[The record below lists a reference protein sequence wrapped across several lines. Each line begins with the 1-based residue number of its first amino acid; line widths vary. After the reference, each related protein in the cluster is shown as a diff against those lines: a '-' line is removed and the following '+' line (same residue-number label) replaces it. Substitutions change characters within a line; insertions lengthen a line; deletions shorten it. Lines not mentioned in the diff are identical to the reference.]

1 MTNAIKEE
9 ILHIPL
15 LGKCIKKVNK
25 KWKEHKQKV
34 DWDATLELRNYA
46 LEFEQMDNKEWIEKR
61 KEQTELYR
69 RNPEV
74 SIIILNRDGE
84 EHLKRLMKSFE
95 EKTFYPHFEII
106 LADNASTDGS
116 VMLMEQYQEK
126 FPVTII
132 KNQENL
138 SFSAANNQAV
148 RKAQG
153 EYLLFLNNDTEV
165 TDGWLDELLMTAMEK
180 ENAGAVGARLYYPR
194 IPEGCKNTAKSRNIQ
209 HDGIGFRDAYRNK
222 TYFVQPY
229 NQKNGLE
236 LLGRMSEESIK
247 NRKPVKKGAVT
258 AAVLLVTKKAF
269 EKVGGFDEAYCY
281 GYEDVD
287 LCLKL
292 DKAGYQ
298 NYLAPACMVFHYE
311 FGTQGKDDEKE
322 VKERRLHNMYIYQGK
337 WQTYL
342 QRKILKEKLEQKSV
356 FTEASLLVTIV
367 TEKKTPLDVRVFA
380 ESLMEDGYQVEYRKQ
395 EDEKDWYD
403 IGRETDILIL
413 ASESYDR
420 SKIKNI
426 KNDLIIWDW
435 SEKRERLFTSTDAW
449 KQMAEEK
456 PEINPK
462 KIDICAPMPDD
473 ENKKFWGDYHY
484 ALAMK
489 KELEKLGYE
498 VDVRPYQRWSD
509 SSNSAITIALRGN
522 RPYYPK
528 EDVRQKNIMWNI
540 SHPADVPQEEY
551 ERFDLVYFASQK
563 LCERWKDK
571 LKTKCDVLLQC
582 ADPEVMKSIAGEKK
596 YDLLFIGNSRRIYR
610 QVVQDALTLDYPL
623 TIYGRHWDAFPEAQA
638 CVKEPYMPNEN
649 VGQAYR
655 DAKIVLNDHWED
667 MKETGIVSNRLF
679 DALAAE
685 AFIISDEMPEIEDI
699 FRGTVVTYKD
709 KEDLKE
715 KADYYMKHPE
725 EAEKLAKQGHQ
736 LVLEEHTFEKRM
748 KKLVKDLEKI

>member
-1 MTNAIKEE
+1 
-9 ILHIPL
+9 
-15 LGKCIKKVNK
+15 
-25 KWKEHKQKV
+25 
-34 DWDATLELRNYA
+34 
-46 LEFEQMDNKEWIEKR
+46 
-61 KEQTELYR
+61 
-69 RNPEV
+69 
-74 SIIILNRDGE
+74 
-84 EHLKRLMKSFE
+84 
-95 EKTFYPHFEII
+95 
-106 LADNASTDGS
+106 
-116 VMLMEQYQEK
+116 
-126 FPVTII
+126 
-132 KNQENL
+132 
-138 SFSAANNQAV
+138 
-148 RKAQG
+148 
-153 EYLLFLNNDTEV
+153 
-165 TDGWLDELLMTAMEK
+165 
-180 ENAGAVGARLYYPR
+180 
-194 IPEGCKNTAKSRNIQ
+194 
-209 HDGIGFRDAYRNK
+209 
-222 TYFVQPY
+222 
-229 NQKNGLE
+229 
-236 LLGRMSEESIK
+236 
-247 NRKPVKKGAVT
+247 
-258 AAVLLVTKKAF
+258 
-269 EKVGGFDEAYCY
+269 
-281 GYEDVD
+281 
-287 LCLKL
+287 
-292 DKAGYQ
+292 
-298 NYLAPACMVFHYE
+298 
-311 FGTQGKDDEKE
+311 
-322 VKERRLHNMYIYQGK
+322 
-337 WQTYL
+337 
-342 QRKILKEKLEQKSV
+342 
-356 FTEASLLVTIV
+356 
-367 TEKKTPLDVRVFA
+367 
-380 ESLMEDGYQVEYRKQ
+380 
-395 EDEKDWYD
+395 
-403 IGRETDILIL
+403 
-413 ASESYDR
+413 
-420 SKIKNI
+420 
-426 KNDLIIWDW
+426 
-435 SEKRERLFTSTDAW
+435 
-449 KQMAEEK
+449 
-456 PEINPK
+456 
-462 KIDICAPMPDD
+462 
-473 ENKKFWGDYHY
+473 
-484 ALAMK
+484 MK